1 MDKLPIKTT
10 LLITAVAI
18 LAYFIYTLWI
28 GWEDTLNAISSL
40 GIVGWVLVLSLSVV
54 NYILR
59 FIRWQWYL
67 GTTTVENLSLSLSLR
82 YYLVGFAFTT
92 TPGKVGEMVRSL
104 FLRTHNVRLAHSLAM
119 YFIERLSDL
128 FAMLLLA
135 LLLLVYFTK
144 YILWL
149 FPPLLIAVV
158 VLLLLQYPYLLHRLL
173 YIMGSYLPPRL
184 QFVGQRFNCLLIHAR
199 VLLSFKFLY
208 GGLLLSLVAWAAE
221 GVGFYLILYYLDL
234 DIHIMLAIGIYA
246 MSIIIGVASFMPGG
260 LGGTEAAMLIFLLN
274 LGVSPEVALAATL
287 ICRFATLWFA
297 VILGA
302 IAMLGLNFRILTNK

>member
-10 LLITAVAI
+10 LLITALAI
-18 LAYFIYTLWI
+18 LAYFIYTLWT

-40 GIVGWVLVLSLSVV
+40 GIVGWILVLFLSIV

-67 GTTTVENLSLSLSLR
+67 STTTVENLSLGMSLR
-82 YYLVGFAFTT
+82 YYLIGFAFTT

-104 FLRTHNVRLAHSLAM
+104 FLRAHNVRLAHSLAM

-128 FAMLLLA
+128 LAMLLLA
-135 LLLLVYFTK
+135 LLLLVYFHE

-149 FPPLLIAVV
+149 FPVLLVAVTI
-158 VLLLLQYPYLLHRLL
+158 LLLLQYQYLLHKIL
-173 YIMGSYLPPRL
+173 YFIESYLPLRL
-184 QFVGQRFNCLLIHAR
+184 RFIGQRLNSLLIHAR
-199 VLLSFKFLY
+199 ALLSFKFLY
-208 GGLLLSLVAWAAE
+208 GGLVLSLIAWAAE
-221 GVGFYLILYYLDL
+221 GIGFYLILYYLGL

-274 LGVSPEVALAATL
+274 LGVSPELALAATL

-302 IAMLGLNFRILTNK
+302 IAMLGINIQKCPN